1 MASGAGAMATTF
13 GVLAY
18 VGKLGVLMR
27 VQLFLA
33 GIGVLLAVWS
43 ASTQAQDPKRTLKL
57 PVADATP
64 QAQQQNKVIWID
76 VRTKEEYDS
85 GHLPGAVHIPYEQI
99 SDKISQVTQ
108 DKNAVI
114 QLYCRSGRRSG
125 IALESLQAAGFSKVS
140 NAGAYDTLK
149 AQMP

>member
-1 MASGAGAMATTF
+1 MATTF

-27 VQLFLA
+27 VQLSLA
-33 GIGVLLAVWS
+33 GIGFLLA
-43 ASTQAQDPKRTLKL
+43 ALCGQAQAQEPKLTAKL
-57 PVADATP
+57 AVVDAKQ
-64 QAQQQNKVIWID
+64 QAQLQNNVIWID
-76 VRTKEEYDS
+76 VRTKEEYDV

-99 SDKISQVTQ
+99 TDKISQVTQ

-125 IALESLQAAGFSKVS
+125 IALESLQAAGYSKAS
-140 NAGAYDTLK
+140 NAGGYDALK
-149 AQMP
+149 TKIP